1 MEKTFHIPKIKRV
14 ELMNKVMIDPADLRK
29 GIPSSTLP

>member
-14 ELMNKVMIDPADLRK
+14 ELMNKLMIDPSDIRK
-29 GIPSSTLP
+29 GLPTTTLP